1 MKPVVSIVGR
11 PNVGKSSLF
20 NRILGRT
27 KALVQ
32 DTPGVTRDRNYA
44 VAEYEGRSF
53 ILVDTGGY
61 EDEEIAPDDRKV
73 LARIIR
79 EAAIEAVSEAD
90 VVVIL
95 LDGKEGLNP
104 VDIEMA
110 DAIRRSGK
118 PVVYAVNKID
128 HPQHVERLYEFFELG
143 VEDAIPISA
152 SHSLGLDEL
161 MDAVIALLPE
171 ERKGPDLPEPWED
184 EGKKP
189 RRKRH
194 RLSDQ
199 MPEERVTGPDRGQDL
214 DASRGGEGGE
224 LTDDEDPDEVFV
236 LRIAVL
242 GRPNA
247 GKSTLV
253 NRLLGYERSIVS
265 EVAGTTRDSI
275 DTYVEVDGRRLI
287 LIDTAGVRRRARVSE
302 RVERMTVRRALKM
315 VEAAHVVF
323 LMLDATEGVTDQDA
337 RLGELARVRGRGL
350 ILVANKWDQ
359 MKGQKGAIEDLRDS
373 VKRQMPHLS
382 FAPVVTLSALTG
394 KGVQNLWPAL
404 DKVDEAHKK
413 RIETARLN
421 RWLEQSLLAQSPPLH
436 HHRAIRMYYATQVG
450 IRPPRVVVFCNMPDG
465 VPTHYGRYLVN
476 RMRSDFKLDGT
487 PVLMTFRK
495 R

>member
-44 VAEYEGRSF
+44 VAEYGGRSF

-61 EDEEIAPDDRKV
+61 EDEEIAPDERKV

-79 EAAIEAVSEAD
+79 DAATEAVEEAD
-90 VVVIL
+90 VVVVL
-95 LDGKEGLNP
+95 FDGKDGLNP
-104 VDIEMA
+104 VDGDLV
-110 DAIRRSGK
+110 DAVRRSGK
-118 PVVYAVNKID
+118 PVVHAVNKVD
-128 HPQHVERLYEFFELG
+128 HPKHLERMYEFYELG
-143 VEDAIPISA
+143 VEDAIPVSA
-152 SHSLGLDEL
+152 AHGLGVDEL
-161 MDAVIALLPE
+161 MDAVIAELPE
-171 ERKGPDLPEPWED
+171 ERQGPDAPEPWEE
-184 EGKKP
+184 EGRKP
-189 RRKRH
+189 RRKRR

-199 MPEERVTGPDRGQDL
+199 MPEEWVTGPDRGGEPATDR
-214 DASRGGEGGE
+214 AGEGADLE
-224 LTDDEDPDEVFV
+224 DEDEFV

-253 NRLLGYERSIVS
+253 NRLLGYKRSIVS

-275 DTYVEVDGRRLI
+275 DTYMEVDGRRMI

-302 RVERMTVRRALKM
+302 RVEQMTVKRALKM
-315 VEAAHVVF
+315 VEAAHVVL

-337 RLGELARVRGRGL
+337 RLGELARVRGRAL
-350 ILVANKWDQ
+350 ILVANKWDE
-359 MKGQKGAIEDLRDS
+359 MKGRKGAIEELRDS
-373 VKRQMPHLS
+373 VARQMPHLS
-382 FAPVVTLSALTG
+382 FAPVVHMSALTG
-394 KGVQNLWPAL
+394 KGVQRLWPAL
-404 DKVDEAHKK
+404 DKVDAAHAR
-413 RIETARLN
+413 RIETGPLN
-421 RWLEQSLLAQSPPLH
+421 RWLEQSMAAQSPPLH
-436 HHRAIRMYYATQVG
+436 HHRAIRMYYATQVA

-465 VPTHYGRYLVN
+465 VPTHYQRYLVN
-476 RMRSDFKLDGT
+476 RMRADFDLDGT
-487 PVLMTFRK
+487 PVVMTFRK

>member
-44 VAEYEGRSF
+44 VAEYAGRSF

-79 EAAIEAVSEAD
+79 DAATEAVQEAD
-90 VVVIL
+90 VVVVL
-95 LDGKEGLNP
+95 LDGKDGLNP
-104 VDIEMA
+104 VDRDLV
-110 DAIRRSGK
+110 DAVRRAGK
-118 PVVYAVNKID
+118 PVVHAVNKID
-128 HPQHVERLYEFFELG
+128 HPKHVQRMYEFFELG
-143 VEDAIPISA
+143 VEDAIPVSA
-152 SHSLGLDEL
+152 AHGLGVDEV
-161 MDAVIALLPE
+161 MDAVLALLPE
-171 ERKGPDLPEPWED
+171 ERQGPDLPEPWAE
-184 EGKKP
+184 EGRKP
-189 RRKRH
+189 RRRRR

-199 MPEERVTGPDRGQDL
+199 MPEELVTGPDRGGDPE
-214 DASRGGEGGE
+214 AKTAGEGAALE
-224 LTDDEDPDEVFV
+224 DDEDFV

-275 DTYVEVDGRRLI
+275 DTYMEVNGRRLI

-302 RVERMTVRRALKM
+302 RVEHMTVKRALKM
-315 VEAAHVVF
+315 VEAAHVVL

-359 MKGQKGAIEDLRDS
+359 LKGRKGAVKELHESIE
-373 VKRQMPHLS
+373 RQMPHMS
-382 FAPVVTLSALTG
+382 FAPVVHLSALTG
-394 KGVQNLWPAL
+394 KGVKRLWPAL
-404 DKVDEAHKK
+404 DAVDAAHRK
-413 RIETARLN
+413 RIETGPLN
-421 RWLEQSLLAQSPPLH
+421 RWLEQSLAAQSPPLH
-436 HHRAIRMYYATQVG
+436 HHRAIRMYYATQVA

-465 VPTHYGRYLVN
+465 VATHYRRYLVN
-476 RMRSDFKLDGT
+476 RMRADFDLNGT